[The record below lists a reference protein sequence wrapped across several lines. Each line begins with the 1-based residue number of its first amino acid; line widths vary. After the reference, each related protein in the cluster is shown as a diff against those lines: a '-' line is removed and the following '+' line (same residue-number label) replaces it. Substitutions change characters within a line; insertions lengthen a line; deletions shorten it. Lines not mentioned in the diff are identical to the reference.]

1 MKQEGMIPC
10 WLYINKK
17 EKETYNLEGTSQE
30 TKKEKKEIKK
40 ITIYALT
47 IPTLVVSTPLLRE
60 G

>member
-1 MKQEGMIPC
+1 MIPAG
-10 WLYINKK
+10 YILKK
-17 EKETYNLEGTSQE
+17 KKKETYNLEGTSQE
-30 TKKEKKEIKK
+30 TEKEKKKIKN